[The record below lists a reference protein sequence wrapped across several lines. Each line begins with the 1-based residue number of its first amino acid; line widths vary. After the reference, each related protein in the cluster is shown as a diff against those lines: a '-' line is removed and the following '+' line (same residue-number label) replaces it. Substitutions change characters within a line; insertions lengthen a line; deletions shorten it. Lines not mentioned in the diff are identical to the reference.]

1 MQMRT
6 GIAAK
11 ENLEKGS
18 IEVRMREHH
27 SFRTKTL
34 VVATL
39 LAVGGGVQAAEPA
52 KSPSAKKGVKRA
64 DAAPTNEQLQK
75 RLEDLQQTVEAL
87 KQQLK
92 EQAAATP
99 AAAPA
104 AVAAPAA
111 PAAVG
116 AATEGQAA
124 RELVTRD
131 DLDGL
136 RADLENYKYSQQ
148 RDRERKT
155 ALTTRGSTI
164 FGTVQVRGT
173 WTAPST
179 SGNTTSPN
187 DARHSSFDVPLAQL
201 GIRGSLFR
209 DYSEG
214 KNLDYQLLFGYTPNV
229 ASGYNGSASQTNGVT
244 NTAFGNGSQ
253 FNLLDAYVNYSPLP
267 TTTGLE
273 EDKLS
278 IRFGQQLI
286 PYGLD
291 AQVGEDLRPTIFAAQ
306 FLGAGSI
313 TKNAAGVP
321 VAFSGGH
328 SVGLRQIGLVVR
340 GDTHP
345 YVDYAANYRAPL
357 FEYNLGIVN
366 GSTLN
371 KSDDNGQKDYIGRV
385 AFTLPVDYNSWFR
398 ELKFGTS
405 FYKGKA
411 NLAAAATAGGTQTFQ
426 RVGRNERYGFDI
438 YYNHN
443 PFGVTYEYSE
453 GKNDAVADVT
463 FARSTIKSKG
473 QYLTFFGQWGEQFLT
488 SIKSQGKFDDF
499 WPKSLQLF
507 LRFDRFDPNTKI
519 TANDTWTTT
528 AGANFFFAET
538 TKFQVNFVHTD
549 NRQVGVKDS
558 NALLGQF
565 QYGF

>member
-1 MQMRT
+1 MH
-6 GIAAK
+6 
-11 ENLEKGS
+11 
-18 IEVRMREHH
+18 MREHH
-27 SFRTKTL
+27 SFRTKAL
-34 VVATL
+34 VAATL
-39 LAVGGGVQAAEPA
+39 LAVGGGVQGAEPA
-52 KSPSAKKGVKRA
+52 KSAPAKKGAKRA

-92 EQAAATP
+92 DQAAAGPAAAPTAVAAPATP
-99 AAAPA
+99 AAAGP
-104 AVAAPAA
+104 
-111 PAAVG
+111 
-116 AATEGQAA
+116 ATEGQAA

-164 FGTVQVRGT
+164 FGTVQVRGS
-173 WTAPST
+173 WVSPSVN
-179 SGNTTSPN
+179 GNTSTLN
-187 DARHSSFDVPLAQL
+187 DQRHSSFDVPLAQL
-201 GIRGSLFR
+201 GIRGSLYR

-229 ASGYNGSASQTNGVT
+229 ASGL
-244 NTAFGNGSQ
+244 TAAANQNGSQ
-253 FNLLDAYVNYSPLP
+253 FNLLDAYVNYSVFP

-278 IRFGQQLI
+278 LRFGQQLI

-291 AQVGEDLRPTIFAAQ
+291 AQVGEDLRPTIFASQ
-306 FLGAGSI
+306 FLAGGGI
-313 TKNAAGVP
+313 TKVGGVP
-321 VAFSGGH
+321 TGVNGH
-328 SVGLRQIGLVVR
+328 GVGSRQIGFVVR

-357 FEYNLGIVN
+357 FEYNFGILN
-366 GSTLN
+366 GSTTN
-371 KSDDNGQKDYIGRV
+371 KSDDNGQKDYVGRV
-385 AFTLPVDYNSWFR
+385 AFTLPVDYNSWLR

-405 FYKGKA
+405 IYKGKR
-411 NLAAAATAGGTQTFQ
+411 NLGASATAGGTQSFQ
-426 RVGRNERYGFDI
+426 RVGKNDRYGFDI

-443 PFGVTYEYSE
+443 PFGVTYEYSAGRDE
-453 GKNDAVADVT
+453 AIADVS
-463 FARSTIKSKG
+463 FNRILIKSKG
-473 QYLTFFGQWGEQFLT
+473 QYITFFGQWGEQFLA

-499 WPKSLQLF
+499 WPKSIQTF
-507 LRFDRFDPNTKI
+507 LRLDRFDPNTERER
-519 TANDTWTTT
+519 DETWTTT
-528 AGANFFFAET
+528 AGVNFFFAET
-538 TKFQVNFVHTD
+538 TKFQVNYIHTD
-549 NRQVGVKDS
+549 NRQAGLKDS